1 MMKLKLFL
9 LLFLSVLGIPK
20 SFALD
25 KVLGI
30 IVELKSGQKVEFRLV
45 DNPRFVHNGNTV
57 VLSAVGVEIE
67 YTPTDLLKVTTA
79 MVDDISSGVDVVSSS
94 EESIKVEGG
103 LVRLCGFTP
112 NDAVDV
118 YSLSGMLITNYHINS
133 DGSLVIPISSLPK
146 DVSIIKANKQSI
158 KITRR

>member
-1 MMKLKLFL
+1 MKLKLFL

>member
-20 SFALD
+20 SFAQD

>member
-1 MMKLKLFL
+1 MKLKLFL

-20 SFALD
+20 SFAQD

-30 IVELKSGQKVEFRLV
+30 IVELKSGQKVEYRLV